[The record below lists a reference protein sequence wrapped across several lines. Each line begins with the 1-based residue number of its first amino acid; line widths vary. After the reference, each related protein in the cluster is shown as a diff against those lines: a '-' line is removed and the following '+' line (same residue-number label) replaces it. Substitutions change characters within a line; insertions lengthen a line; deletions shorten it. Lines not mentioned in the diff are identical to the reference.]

1 MGRRVLTV
9 PNVISVLRL
18 LCIPLFLWL
27 LFGVDERTAAFLLL
41 GFLGAT
47 DWIDGW
53 IARRY
58 HQESELG
65 KILDPVADRAV
76 LLTAAIALTA
86 DGVVPLW
93 VGVAVLARELAI
105 SIATL
110 VIASAGARRIDV
122 QWVGKA
128 GAFFL
133 FLAFPGFLWVDTLG
147 PGAFRDLISF
157 ATWTL
162 TILGLGF
169 SYYAAFTYLPLART
183 ALREGRAD
191 RSHHTAGRPAGAFVE
206 QPSEGPV
213 EGPVGGGVSA

>member
-9 PNVISVLRL
+9 PNAISVLRL

-41 GFLGAT
+41 GLLGAT
-47 DWIDGW
+47 DWVDGW

-65 KILDPVADRAV
+65 KILDPVADRVV
-76 LLTAAIALTA
+76 LITAAVALTA

-93 VGVAVLARELAI
+93 VGVAVLAREAAI

-110 VIASAGARRIDV
+110 AVAAAGARRIDV

-191 RSHHTAGRPAGAFVE
+191 RAH
-206 QPSEGPV
+206 QPIAEPV
-213 EGPVGGGVSA
+213 EGGVST

>member
-9 PNVISVLRL
+9 PNALSLLRL

-27 LFGVDERTAAFLLL
+27 LFEADERTAAFLLL
-41 GFLGAT
+41 GLLGAT
-47 DWIDGW
+47 DWVDGW

-58 HQESELG
+58 HQESEVG
-65 KILDPVADRAV
+65 KILDPVADRLV

-93 VGVAVLARELAI
+93 VGVAVLAREAAI
-105 SIATL
+105 SIVTL
-110 VIASAGARRIDV
+110 VLAAAGARRIDV

-133 FLAFPGFLWVDTLG
+133 FFAFPGFLWVDTLSA
-147 PGAFRDLISF
+147 GAFRDLVSF

-169 SYYAAFTYLPLART
+169 SYYAAFTYIPLART
-183 ALREGRAD
+183 ALREGKAD
-191 RSHHTAGRPAGAFVE
+191 RARQVPA
-206 QPSEGPV
+206 
-213 EGPVGGGVSA
+213 

>member
-9 PNVISVLRL
+9 PNFISFVRL

-27 LFGVDERTAAFLLL
+27 LFGADERTAAFVLL

-47 DWIDGW
+47 DWVDGW

-93 VGVAVLARELAI
+93 VGVAVLAREAAI
-105 SIATL
+105 SIVTL
-110 VIASAGARRIDV
+110 ALAAAGARRIDV

-133 FLAFPGFLWVDTLG
+133 FFAFPGFLWVDTLS
-147 PGAFRDLISF
+147 PGSFRDLVSF
-157 ATWTL
+157 ATWVV
-162 TILGLGF
+162 TILGLVL
-169 SYYAAFTYLPLART
+169 SYYAAFTYIPLARR
-183 ALREGRAD
+183 ALREGQAD
-191 RSHHTAGRPAGAFVE
+191 RAR
-206 QPSEGPV
+206 QSEGS
-213 EGPVGGGVSA
+213 GAAA

>member
-9 PNVISVLRL
+9 PNVLSLLRL
-18 LCIPLFLWL
+18 LCIPLFLGL
-27 LFGVDERTAAFLLL
+27 LFGAEELTAAFLLL
-41 GFLGAT
+41 GLLGAT
-47 DWIDGW
+47 DWVDGW

-86 DGVVPLW
+86 AGIVPLW
-93 VGVAVLARELAI
+93 VGVAVLARELVI

-110 VIASAGARRIDV
+110 ALAAAGARRVDV

-133 FLAFPGFLWVDTLG
+133 FLAFPGFLCVETLSA
-147 PGAFRDLISF
+147 GAWRDLVLF
-157 ATWTL
+157 ATWTV
-162 TILGLGF
+162 TILGLAF
-169 SYYAAFTYLPLART
+169 SYYAAFAYVPLART
-183 ALREGRAD
+183 ALREGRVD
-191 RSHHTAGRPAGAFVE
+191 HTDQIPA
-206 QPSEGPV
+206 
-213 EGPVGGGVSA
+213 